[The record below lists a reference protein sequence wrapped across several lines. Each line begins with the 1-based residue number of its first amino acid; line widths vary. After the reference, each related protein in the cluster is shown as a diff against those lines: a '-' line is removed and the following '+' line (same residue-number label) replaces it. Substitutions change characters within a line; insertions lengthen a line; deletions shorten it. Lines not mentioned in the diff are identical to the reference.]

1 MNTNTVSAADATT
14 QGLVQQAALAAG
26 TTAPTFTASS
36 EHAPGDLVTEEVS
49 FNIDLPLC
57 LAPADP
63 DQPSTK
69 WQVKLH
75 SRTCLECDALV
86 SWGDR
91 DGTQAPCHFLRGN
104 MHCPAAQIAVVSVG
118 PRVKAARLLA
128 RARAASA
135 TNPMALAECL
145 VMLNQW
151 VASDRISTD
160 DLAIIFR
167 EAGITG

>member
-1 MNTNTVSAADATT
+1 MNTQTVSAADATA

-26 TTAPTFTASS
+26 SEAPHFS
-36 EHAPGDLVTEEVS
+36 EAADQSVLVTEEVS
-49 FNIDLPLC
+49 FNMDLPLC

-63 DQPSTK
+63 EDPRTK
-69 WQVKLH
+69 WQIKLH
-75 SRTCLECDALV
+75 ARACLECDALV

-118 PRVKAARLLA
+118 PRVKAARALAKA
-128 RARAASA
+128 RAESVE
-135 TNPMALAECL
+135 NPMALAECL

-151 VASDRISTD
+151 VASDKISLD
-160 DLAIIFR
+160 DLSIVFR